1 MDEKIQNLSLVVS
14 ILFKFNSYHHSIRSE
29 KASMECPKCGFE
41 TRGNALECPRCGLI
55 FSKFKPKSTAAPV
68 ARRSSPKVPDEL
80 EIDVEGDSPLW
91 TLFFGVKPKTDS
103 YDLALRAA
111 CVVVFV
117 LWGLVFIFSSVND
130 QPFGSGFWHLI
141 NLPFHE
147 AGHIIFR
154 PFGRL
159 ITSLGGTLGQL
170 LMPLICMG
178 VLLVKTRD
186 PFGAAFCVWWLGQ
199 NFMDIAPYIDD
210 ARRLTMPLL
219 GGNTGQTSP
228 YGFHDWEFILTE
240 TRLIRFDHTF
250 AWLSHALGVC
260 LMLLAF
266 AWWGYL
272 LYLYVI
278 NLESSK
284 N

>member
-1 MDEKIQNLSLVVS
+1 MENCP
-14 ILFKFNSYHHSIRSE
+14 NCGAERSQ
-29 KASMECPKCGFE
+29 GV
-41 TRGNALECPRCGLI
+41 LECQHCGVIYSKYKPRRKQP
-55 FSKFKPKSTAAPV
+55 SQ
-68 ARRSSPKVPDEL
+68 
-80 EIDVEGDSPLW
+80 IDDGFVYEESDSALFN
-91 TLFFGVKPKTDS
+91 LFFGVKPKTES
-103 YDLALRAA
+103 FDLTIRAM
-111 CVVVFV
+111 CFVVFFI
-117 LWGLVFIFSSVND
+117 WGWIFIFSSVNK

-159 ITSLGGTLGQL
+159 ITSLGGTLGQIL
-170 LMPLICMG
+170 LPLLCMG
-178 VLLVKTRD
+178 VLLVKTKD
-186 PFGAAFCVWWLGQ
+186 PFGGAFCLWWLGQ

-219 GGNTGQTSP
+219 GGNTGRTSP

-240 TRLIRFDHTF
+240 TRLLRYDHTF
-250 AWLSHALGVC
+250 AKMAHAFGSC

-272 LYLYVI
+272 FYRYVK
-278 NLESSK
+278 NLETK
-284 N
+284 